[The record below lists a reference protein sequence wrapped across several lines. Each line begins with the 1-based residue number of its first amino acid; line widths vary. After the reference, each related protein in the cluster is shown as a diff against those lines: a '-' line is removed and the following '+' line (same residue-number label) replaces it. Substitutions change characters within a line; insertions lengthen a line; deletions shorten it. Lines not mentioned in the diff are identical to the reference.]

1 MRAPWEVAA
10 HGGSP
15 RDLADRARQAQHL
28 LGRRGSVAAYGPAG
42 YTLRTPTG
50 ETTVHRDLDDLL
62 DRLRALAHAAV
73 LARAV
78 SAELVDARRS
88 VVARAY
94 LVRHGATPT

>member
-42 YTLRTPTG
+42 FTVRTPTG
-50 ETTVHRDLDDLL
+50 ATTVHQDLDGLL
-62 DRLRALAHAAV
+62 DRLHDLSHPAV
-73 LARAV
+73 LDRATSLDV
-78 SAELVDARRS
+78 TDARRS

-94 LVRHGATPT
+94 RERHGPGR